1 MGQLRLL
8 RWASGWRKVPEKKID
23 SRQDVMK
30 SEIDSIDVV
39 INQEYMNI

>member
-1 MGQLRLL
+1 MGAIATFEVGQ
-8 RWASGWRKVPEKKID
+8 WRKVPEKKID